1 MVNKFL
7 MLMLLLGWGASA
19 QLVKVDVNLDSIA
32 GVIERKDAE
41 IKALK
46 IEVADYKTIIETK
59 DYSNDEL
66 KEMINEL
73 VWYKKYYAHSKHVI
87 TQRIVARIEEM
98 VNNENSKQ

>member
-1 MVNKFL
+1 MANKFL
-7 MLMLLLGWGASA
+7 LGMLLCSTMAFS
-19 QLVKVDVNLDSIA
+19 QLVKVDVSLDSIA

-46 IEVADYKTIIETK
+46 LEVADYITIIETK

-73 VWYKKYYAHSKHVI
+73 VWYKKYYMHSKHVI
-87 TQRIVARIEEM
+87 GPRVIGRIEEM
-98 VNNENSKQ
+98 VTNESSKQ